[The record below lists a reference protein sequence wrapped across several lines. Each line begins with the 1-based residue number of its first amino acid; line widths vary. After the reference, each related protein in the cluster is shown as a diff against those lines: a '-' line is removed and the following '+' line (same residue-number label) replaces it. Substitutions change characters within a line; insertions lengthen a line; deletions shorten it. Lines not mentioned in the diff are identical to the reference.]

1 MDPKASAK
9 AKRSHTQHGRKSHP
23 TPAASAQKKKAAQ
36 AGSDQNARRPHSQ
49 SLPSNWD
56 RYDAGEVED
65 ERAGG
70 TTMAEGETAPKSRG
84 ASFAHLIEQA
94 RSQQHGTKAPAVVES
109 LSFFDELTLD
119 FMQGVSSTFTV
130 RGKNHLSRCEDDNFV
145 VDDDLTPSFECF
157 HVSSLETTVD
167 EVLAKGNCLIALK
180 ALPFVTAVPFLN
192 LDFHALAAQL
202 SKLKLSE
209 RLFIEADVLP
219 EDLPCED
226 SKGISSSLQSDALG
240 AFNVARVFDSL
251 PHSSPTKDIILQT
264 VDENINVF
272 LHSNLSRIHSDQGNE
287 QGTAGGDVQKSPGS
301 IQDRPLRSSPPSE
314 IFFPDST
321 PTNRKSNAKN
331 AGSMNRNQTIEAE
344 LDSLLDHID
353 GSPVDRISDLKPQNL
368 SFYQN
373 SSIRDR
379 VFSKNT
385 AAALINDSI
394 DVLLAE
400 TSSMPIMRK
409 HAIAA
414 DQPLGA
420 DRPRL
425 FTGSSSID
433 DVRADASVRLSDLG
447 SGDVIDDFDSWIDTL

>member
-23 TPAASAQKKKAAQ
+23 TPAASVQKKKAAQ

-49 SLPSNWD
+49 TLPSNWD
-56 RYDAGEVED
+56 RYDAGELED

-130 RGKNHLSRCEDDNFV
+130 RGKNLLSRCEDDNFV
-145 VDDDLTPSFECF
+145 VDDDLTPSFE
-157 HVSSLETTVD
+157 
-167 EVLAKGNCLIALK
+167 
-180 ALPFVTAVPFLN
+180 VPFLN
-192 LDFHALAAQL
+192 LDLHALAAQL

-209 RLFIEADVLP
+209 RLFIEADILP

-251 PHSSPTKDIILQT
+251 HHSSPAKDIILQT
-264 VDENINVF
+264 VDKNINVF
-272 LHSNLSRIHSDQGNE
+272 PHSNISQIHSDHENE
-287 QGTAGGDVQKSPGS
+287 QGAGGGDVQKSPGNMNEISLLKVGEAEEELDHLLESFRETNLSGS
-301 IQDRPLRSSPPSE
+301 IQDSPLRRTPPE
-314 IFFPDST
+314 ISFPDSMRT
-321 PTNRKSNAKN
+321 YRISNVKN
-331 AGSMNRNQTIEAE
+331 AGLKNRNQTIEAE
-344 LDSLLDHID
+344 LDSLLDHIH

-373 SSIRDR
+373 SSIRDQ

-394 DVLLAE
+394 DVLLSE
-400 TSSMPIMRK
+400 TSPMPIMRK

-414 DQPLGA
+414 DPPLGA

-425 FTGSSSID
+425 FTGSNSID
-433 DVRADASVRLSDLG
+433 DVRADASVKGRLSDLG